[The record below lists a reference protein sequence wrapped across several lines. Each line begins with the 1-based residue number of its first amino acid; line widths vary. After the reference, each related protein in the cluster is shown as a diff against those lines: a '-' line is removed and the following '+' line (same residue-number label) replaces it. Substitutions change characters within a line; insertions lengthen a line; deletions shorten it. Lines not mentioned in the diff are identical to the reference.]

1 MTVEL
6 DQGDALLIVDVQNDF
21 CPGGALAIAEGDRI
35 VPVLNQ
41 WLRRAAAHDM
51 IIVASR
57 DWHPADHCSFVEQGG
72 TWPPHCIRDTVG
84 AAFHPEL
91 ALPNDA
97 WIVSK
102 GQAQERDNYSAFD
115 GTGLTERLRATG
127 VERLWVGGLAQDV
140 CVKWTVLDACREG
153 FETHLIAAATRPVE
167 LEPGD
172 GQRALDEM
180 RAAGARIETDS
191 G

>member
-1 MTVEL
+1 MTVEF

-21 CPGGALAIAEGDRI
+21 CPGGALAIAGGDRI

-41 WLRRAAAHDM
+41 CLHRAAAHDM
-51 IIVASR
+51 VIVASR
-57 DWHPADHCSFVEQGG
+57 DWHPADHCSFVEHGG
-72 TWPPHCIRDTVG
+72 TWPPHCIRDTAG

-102 GQAQERDNYSAFD
+102 GQARERDNYSAFD
-115 GTGLTERLRATG
+115 ETGLAERLRAEG

-153 FETHLIAAATRPVE
+153 FETHLIAAATRPVD